1 MGEQAEFAATV
12 YAVPDHNPQTSPCRT
27 AGAINPANLVTWAR
41 IGLVPLFM
49 VLLYRAGSSEGMGV
63 ASWLA
68 LGVYLL
74 ATLSDYL
81 DGYLARRLDVITPTG
96 QFLDPLADKILV
108 GGALVGLIAFRAFP
122 VWAAA
127 LIGVREVAIVAL
139 RSAAMRR
146 GNSMPA
152 GKHAKNKT
160 ATQLAMVI
168 AWLLPRQ
175 GFTARA
181 QDVLMYAAVAITLV
195 SGCRYAVLSKQ
206 LLTRRQP
213 GPALDAPRGQS

>member
-1 MGEQAEFAATV
+1 MICCYR
-12 YAVPDHNPQTSPCRT
+12 YAVPEDNPKSAACRP
-27 AGAINPANLVTWAR
+27 AGATNPANLVTWAR
-41 IGLVPLFM
+41 IALIPLFM
-49 VLLYRAGSSEGMGV
+49 ALLYRAGSPEEMGS

-81 DGYLARRLDVITPTG
+81 DGYLARRLDVITPAG
-96 QFLDPLADKILV
+96 QFLDPLADKLLV
-108 GGALVGLIAFRAFP
+108 GAALVGLIAFRAFP

-127 LIGVREVAIVAL
+127 VIAAREVAIVAL

-152 GKHAKNKT
+152 GRHAKNKT

-168 AWLLPRQ
+168 AWLFPRQ
-175 GFTARA
+175 GFTSAA
-181 QDVLMYAAVAITLV
+181 QDVLMYAAVAMTLV
-195 SGCRYAVLSKQ
+195 SGWRYAVLSKQ

-213 GPALDAPRGQS
+213 GPALGASGEQ